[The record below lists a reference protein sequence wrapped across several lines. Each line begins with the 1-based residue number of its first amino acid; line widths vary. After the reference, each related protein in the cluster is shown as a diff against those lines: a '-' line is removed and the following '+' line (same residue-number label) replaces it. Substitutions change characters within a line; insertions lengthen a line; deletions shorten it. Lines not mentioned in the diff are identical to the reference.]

1 MIVGL
6 RGLAVRFKV
15 LKALFK
21 RKTRFQWFLAT
32 ISESAF
38 DMKSS
43 ISGSTKLP
51 NFEKLFRMKHRKM
64 FSYFKE
70 RSNLFQNSYW
80 NI

>member
-38 DMKSS
+38 DMKA
-43 ISGSTKLP
+43 LYLEAP
-51 NFEKLFRMKHRKM
+51 
-64 FSYFKE
+64 SYRTSKSCLE
-70 RSNLFQNSYW
+70 
-80 NI
+80 